1 MLRYKGNN
9 TTSTFASYNE
19 MDNAVTRNVITSK
32 GYGRKRICVKY
43 LNSTTSYGLTTDTT
57 ASEYSPVFKY
67 NNSYYHFGSL
77 LPSNTSTSLLGATV
91 PIDDYDIETVITSMS
106 TSIGFYLNRNN
117 DVYYGNGFTFNL
129 SGKFT
134 HAIQSETFYI
144 SNFSIVNTYDPTVNT
159 VTKREYNSAAYNKLD
174 NLTIDTHAILRC
186 LNPTLT
192 SSEVNNESFLIS
204 TYTNSGS
211 RITNYDSFPNIK
223 SATSFSVSSGQWYAY
238 TTFVTVSFTD
248 NNYTSIVSI
257 KKNKSTVAFL
267 PDDYLPLKAIVQP
280 KAYTTTFYRTNTAY
294 NFDYTIETQLYTS
307 YSAGGYYKSI
317 QSFLVTNST
326 NRNSTVEGEY
336 IDDLYTDKSATSSF
350 TSGYFN
356 DILYYLYTNQS
367 VVYKESDNISSFK
380 TTDLF
385 NKSVFITTKYGYPAN
400 SFSLISVIDC
410 DAYNRLNTIEFSR
423 YTGDKRYICVPIDNY
438 RNYGNLNYA
447 YNSFIGDFSSTNGGT
462 ISCYKTTYDGDE
474 TTSSHEWTETS
485 FSSYGYSTIYRYYA
499 SKTVY
504 RVTRSLNSTSSFTN
518 GITSSTFTESG
529 STSSIET
536 DYVYDMRSVSN
547 INQYNINV

>member
-19 MDNAVTRNVITSK
+19 MDDTNKKEIISSRGLGK
-32 GYGRKRICVKY
+32 KRVCVKY

-67 NNSYYHFGSL
+67 NSSYYYFGSL
-77 LPSNTSTSLLGATV
+77 LPSNTSTSSLGATV

-106 TSIGFYLNRNN
+106 TTIGLNNN
-117 DVYYGNGFTFNL
+117 NSVLYRDGFTFNTRG
-129 SGKFT
+129 SFT

-144 SNFSIVNTYDPTVNT
+144 TNFSIVNTYDPTVNT

-174 NLTIDTHAILRC
+174 NLTIDTHVILRC
-186 LNPTLT
+186 LNPRLT

-204 TYTNSGS
+204 TYTNSKTT
-211 RITNYDSFPNIK
+211 ITNYDSFPNIQ
-223 SATSFSVSSGQWYAY
+223 SATSLSVSTGGWYAY
-238 TTFVTVSFTD
+238 TTCVTVSFTD

-280 KAYTTTFYRTNTAY
+280 KAYTTTFYRTNTVY

-307 YSAGGYYKSI
+307 YSAGVTYQQIYSYLI
-317 QSFLVTNST
+317 TNST
-326 NRNSTVEGEY
+326 RRNTTYEGET
-336 IDDLYTDKSATSSF
+336 IEQLYTGKNATSSF
-350 TSGYFN
+350 TAGNFN
-356 DILYYLYTNQS
+356 DILYYLYTNNS
-367 VVYKESDNISSFK
+367 IVYKESDNISSFK

-385 NKSVFITTKYGYPAN
+385 NKSAFISIKYAYPTN
-400 SFSLISVIDC
+400 TFSLISVIDC

-423 YTGDKRYICVPIDNY
+423 YTGDKRYICVPIGSY

-447 YNSFIGDFSSTNGGT
+447 YNSFIGDFSSTNEGT
-462 ISCYKTTYDGDE
+462 ISCYSISYDGDAT
-474 TTSSHEWTETS
+474 TTSREWTETS
-485 FSSYGYSTIYRYYA
+485 FSSYGFSTLYRYSS
-499 SKTVY
+499 SKYVY
-504 RVTRSLNSTSSFTN
+504 RVTRSLNSTSSFSN
-518 GITSSTFTESG
+518 GMTSSTFTESG

-536 DYVYDMRSVSN
+536 DYVYDMRTVSN